1 MNLLINSVIIYKLNT
16 LEISKVLKFKLCFRE
31 VDPTGYKYYLESPI
45 STTQRIEEDRIT
57 YVNKGRRS
65 Y

>member
-1 MNLLINSVIIYKLNT
+1 MFKKIHPYSNEFSKLRNLFCS
-16 LEISKVLKFKLCFRE
+16 E

-57 YVNKGRRS
+57 YVNKGNIRITHVNNS
-65 Y
+65 EE